1 MKRFFESLTL
11 LQLIL
16 LGFAAVILPL
26 ALAISIAIV
35 QSEEFAANSRE
46 ALASVQTSTDTSR
59 LLASRIRDLERSAR
73 QYIAL
78 EDEQILSLYRGHR
91 SEVLDLLEALRA
103 IPADSDSAAILGKIS
118 GSEEDLRRHIEAIS
132 AAMATP
138 EDSGE
143 SVAPEAGPALEAE
156 TAEDEPGPD
165 SRGEVAPATAPD
177 LETVLEQLRSNSI
190 ALISHYSRR
199 GRELGNQLPRQVTRL
214 RNSLVLLAVMVIPL
228 SLLLAA
234 VFLVL
239 ARRPLRQLDG
249 SIRTLGDGVLT
260 EPIQI
265 SGARDLVELGQRLDW
280 LRTRLSALEGQ
291 KMRFLRE
298 MSHELKTPL
307 TNIREASALLLDESS
322 KLEEREASTIIRI
335 LHENGLRLQTLIEE
349 LLRFGAADSG
359 GAEHQ
364 PLALH
369 KLVSETVRRQAI
381 AAQARSLDLHTELS
395 PVCVRGNP
403 RQIDIVVDNLLS
415 NAIKF
420 APERGQVDV
429 RLKRCGTEA
438 LLDVIDD
445 GPGVPEEHRDNVFEW
460 FFRGG
465 EDDHAVVAGSG
476 MGLAIASEYARL
488 HAGTLQLLPSE
499 RGAFFRLRLSAVENA
514 VEESVEPALE
524 DPIEGVVEPR
534 TEKPLEGVVER
545 AE

>member
-1 MKRFFESLTL
+1 MKRFLESLTL

-35 QSEEFAANSRE
+35 RSEEFAANSRK
-46 ALASVQTSTDTSR
+46 ALVSVQSSTDTSR
-59 LLASRIRDLERSAR
+59 LLAGRVRELERSAR
-73 QYIAL
+73 QYFAL
-78 EDEQILSLYRGHR
+78 EDAEILTLYQGHR
-91 SEVLDLLEALRA
+91 SEVLELLAALRA
-103 IPADSDSAAILGKIS
+103 MPADIASASILGEIS
-118 GSEEDLRRHIEAIS
+118 IAEDDLRKLVDAFSTRLHRSTAASPGDAGEETQARPIAVAEANS
-132 AAMATP
+132 RPTVSDPA
-138 EDSGE
+138 GE
-143 SVAPEAGPALEAE
+143 SAPTPALA
-156 TAEDEPGPD
+156 
-165 SRGEVAPATAPD
+165 
-177 LETVLEQLRSNSI
+177 LETVFEQLRGKSTGLI
-190 ALISHYSRR
+190 AHYSQR
-199 GRELGNQLPRQVTRL
+199 GRELSNELPREVSRL

-249 SIRTLGDGVLT
+249 SIRTLGDGVLS

-265 SGARDLVELGQRLDW
+265 GGARDLMELGQRLDW
-280 LRTRLSALEGQ
+280 LRTRLSELEGQ

-298 MSHELKTPL
+298 VSHELKTPL
-307 TNIREASALLLDESS
+307 TNIREASALLLDDSS
-322 KLEEREASTIIRI
+322 KLEGREAATVIRI

-349 LLRFGAADSG
+349 LLRFGATDSG

-369 KLVSETVRRQAI
+369 ELVSETVRRQAI

-429 RLKRCGTEA
+429 TLKRCGTEA
-438 LLDVIDD
+438 QLDVIDD
-445 GPGVPEEHRDNVFEW
+445 GPGVPEEHRDNIFEW

-465 EDDHAVVAGSG
+465 GDDHAVVAGSG
-476 MGLAIASEYARL
+476 MGLAIANEYARM

-499 RGAFFRLRLSAVENA
+499 RGAFFRLSLSAVENTT
-514 VEESVEPALE
+514 ENLPPNGLE
-524 DPIEGVVEPR
+524 RVG
-534 TEKPLEGVVER
+534 
-545 AE
+545 